1 MFFLDKQRDI
11 WYTLITV
18 KEIRVSLELE
28 ESNMGKYMYDCY
40 DKDEK
45 PLGIFFEDG
54 TKELLEHYPNV
65 KYVRGMDAV
74 TRLPIWHEVRENGLF
89 SYKPKKKN
97 HYDEQNWSYSD
108 FI

>member
-1 MFFLDKQRDI
+1 MTR
-11 WYTLITV
+11 
-18 KEIRVSLELE
+18 
-28 ESNMGKYMYDCY
+28 KYMYDCY

-54 TKELLEHYPNV
+54 TKELLKHHPDV

-74 TRLPIWHEVRENGLF
+74 TRLPVWHEEREDGLF

>member
-1 MFFLDKQRDI
+1 M
-11 WYTLITV
+11 
-18 KEIRVSLELE
+18 
-28 ESNMGKYMYDCY
+28 MGKYMYDCY

-54 TKELLEHYPNV
+54 TKELLEHHPDV

-74 TRLPIWHEVRENGLF
+74 TRLPVWHEVKEDGLF
-89 SYKPKKKN
+89 SYKPKEKT

>member
-1 MFFLDKQRDI
+1 MDKLNI
-11 WYTLITV
+11 H
-18 KEIRVSLELE
+18 KGGELT
-28 ESNMGKYMYDCY
+28 MTGKYMYDCY

-45 PLGIFFEDG
+45 LLGIFFEDG
-54 TKELLEHYPNV
+54 TKELLKRHPDV

-74 TRLPIWHEVRENGLF
+74 TRLPVWHEVKEDGLF
-89 SYKPKKKN
+89 SYKPKEKT